1 VSLDTLITVPLGFGL
16 GFLIGLTGVGGGA
29 VVAPALYVLL
39 RLSYQDAVTLSLVYS
54 FFTKIAGALQHIRQG
69 TVRWKPTLLYGLTGV
84 PGAIAGARI
93 VHWAGTSGERVL
105 PLVMAG
111 VLVVVAL
118 LILTEDEIRRRAGWR
133 APFTPDTVT
142 PVSVLVVGAGQL
154 VVGLLM
160 GLTSVGSGSLVILSM
175 LYLFRMSAQEV
186 VGSNI
191 VIALIMVL
199 PAALAHAAV
208 APVSWSLLALLL
220 LGSIVGAALGA
231 RVTLRLSERTLKR
244 IIAALLAAAAVATVV
259 KAW

>member
-1 VSLDTLITVPLGFGL
+1 MSFDTLIAVPLGFGL

-69 TVRWKPTLLYGLTGV
+69 TVRWKPTLLYGLSGV

-93 VHWAGTSGERVL
+93 VHWAGAAGERVF
-105 PLVMAG
+105 PVIMAG
-111 VLVVVAL
+111 VLLVVAL
-118 LILTEDEIRRRAGWR
+118 LILTEDAVRRRAGWTP
-133 APFTPDTVT
+133 PFAPDTLT
-142 PVSVLVVGAGQL
+142 PSSIVIVGAWQVVVGF
-154 VVGLLM
+154 LM
-160 GLTSVGSGSLVILSM
+160 GVTSVGSGSLVILSM

-191 VIALIMVL
+191 VIALVMVL

-208 APVSWSLLALLL
+208 VPVDWSLLALLL
-220 LGSIVGAALGA
+220 LGSIVGAAVGA
-231 RVTLRLSERTLKR
+231 RVTLRLSERTLKHV
-244 IIAALLAAAAVATVV
+244 IAALIAAAATATVA

>member
-1 VSLDTLITVPLGFGL
+1 MSSDALIAIPLGFGL

-29 VVAPALYVLL
+29 LVAPALYVLL

-69 TVRWKPTLLYGLTGV
+69 TVRWKPTLLYGLSAV
-84 PGAIAGARI
+84 PGAVVGARI
-93 VHWAGTSGERVL
+93 VHWSGPAGERAL

-111 VLVVVAL
+111 VLVIVAL
-118 LILTEDEIRRRAGWR
+118 LILTEDEVRRRAGWGR
-133 APFTPDTVT
+133 PFSPDTLT
-142 PVSVLVVGAGQL
+142 PASVLVVAAWQII
-154 VVGLLM
+154 VGLLM

-199 PAALAHAAV
+199 PAALTHAAV
-208 APVSWSLLALLL
+208 APVDWILLALLL
-220 LGSIVGAALGA
+220 VGSIVGAALGA
-231 RVTLRLSERTLKR
+231 RVTMRLSERALKR
-244 IIAALLAAAAVATVV
+244 IIVALIAVAAAATVA